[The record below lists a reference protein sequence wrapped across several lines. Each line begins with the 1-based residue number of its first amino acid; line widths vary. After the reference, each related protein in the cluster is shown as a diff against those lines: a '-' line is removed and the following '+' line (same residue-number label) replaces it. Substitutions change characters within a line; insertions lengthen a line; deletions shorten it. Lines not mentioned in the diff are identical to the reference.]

1 MAQSGMFVP
10 ASSFTYYPYDAIFTR
25 IIGNDN
31 LFKNLSTFAVEM
43 SECSSIINMSDENSL
58 ILGDEVCSGT
68 ENRSANSIF
77 AQTFPRLYYG
87 LKRQKVHI
95 FLLLTFMIY

>member
-1 MAQSGMFVP
+1 
-10 ASSFTYYPYDAIFTR
+10 
-25 IIGNDN
+25 
-31 LFKNLSTFAVEM
+31 M

-77 AQTFPRLYYG
+77 AETLLWLEKTRATY
-87 LKRQKVHI
+87 I
-95 FLLLTFMIY
+95 FATHFHDILNWPSIKKMKFL